1 MNKEERQNNGNN
13 KLAKTI
19 DDFADEKLNKK
30 NSEDE
35 DTISQENFENLNQNR
50 KNLNKLYEIKATE
63 NLSFKE
69 TAPTTKSK
77 GKSHTKNK
85 HNLRKKTTKTKF
97 KSLKKNIKT
106 FLRKSKTKT
115 PSNKKLRKDNLRKEA
130 LYVPMIFLKKFFK
143 KHYNLNFESLKCDT
157 ILGKT
162 IRHMK
167 KPCKL
172 KVYQLLCRDHK
183 NIRKI
188 LNVLNSHMLPSKKK
202 TFDYFMRRTYE
213 EIYNIY
219 VSGNIN
225 FPIFEGGT
233 VTICEFITLK
243 KEIERREN
251 KGESK
256 EKIEHIKKLSL
267 NMIKDINEGKLE
279 RQEIKKEPFY
289 APVFLEEF
297 EF

>member
-1 MNKEERQNNGNN
+1 MNNEESQNNGNK
-13 KLAKTI
+13 KLFKTI

-30 NSEDE
+30 SSEDE
-35 DTISQENFENLNQNR
+35 DTISQENFTNLNQNR
-50 KNLNKLYEIKATE
+50 KNLNKLYEIKPTE
-63 NLSFKE
+63 NLTFKE
-69 TAPTTKSK
+69 TAQTTKSK
-77 GKSHTKNK
+77 GKSHTNNK
-85 HNLRKKTTKTKF
+85 HNLRKRTTKTN

-106 FLRKSKTKT
+106 FLRKSKAKT
-115 PSNKKLRKDNLRKEA
+115 TSNKKLRKDNLRKEA

-143 KHYNLNFESLKCDT
+143 KHYNLNFKSLKCDT

-188 LNVLNSHMLPSKKK
+188 LNVFNSHMHSSKKK

-219 VSGNIN
+219 ISGNIN
-225 FPIFEGGT
+225 FPLFDGGT
-233 VTICEFITLK
+233 VRICEFITLE

-256 EKIEHIKKLSL
+256 EKIENIKKLSL

-279 RQEIKKEPFY
+279 RQEIKKEPLY
-289 APVFLEEF
+289 SPVFLEEF
-297 EF
+297 EN

>member
-1 MNKEERQNNGNN
+1 MNKEERQNNGNK

-106 FLRKSKTKT
+106 FL
-115 PSNKKLRKDNLRKEA
+115 
-130 LYVPMIFLKKFFK
+130 
-143 KHYNLNFESLKCDT
+143 
-157 ILGKT
+157 
-162 IRHMK
+162 
-167 KPCKL
+167 
-172 KVYQLLCRDHK
+172 
-183 NIRKI
+183 
-188 LNVLNSHMLPSKKK
+188 SKK
-202 TFDYFMRRTYE
+202 
-213 EIYNIY
+213 
-219 VSGNIN
+219 
-225 FPIFEGGT
+225 
-233 VTICEFITLK
+233 
-243 KEIERREN
+243 
-251 KGESK
+251 
-256 EKIEHIKKLSL
+256 
-267 NMIKDINEGKLE
+267 
-279 RQEIKKEPFY
+279 
-289 APVFLEEF
+289 
-297 EF
+297 